1 MKNKLGIL
9 MAVAMLAVLVIPASA
24 SQSKLT
30 PAIDIISVVQNQSV
44 TIRTSNLPGNDIINV
59 RMGLNGTLGI
69 GGILVTKLATNAG
82 GSFLATFHIPPELQ
96 GQQRISI
103 RLESTI
109 AGYPAI
115 YDWFDNNTVAVVPNY
130 YSPTSYP
137 NAVTPT
143 WRGIQDGMPR
153 FDVTSV
159 QKWVSINVTLINYP
173 ANHNYGVY
181 MKDGRSAYTTWHSVT
196 AFNSAS
202 GGIFTAGP
210 WLIPATLKYS
220 PMIAVKILD
229 TSTKIFTVNLFYNE

>member
-1 MKNKLGIL
+1 MKNILGIL
-9 MAVAMLAVLVIPASA
+9 MAVAMLAVLVVPASA

-69 GGILVTKLATNAG
+69 GGILVTRLATNAG

-109 AGYPAI
+109 SGYPAI
-115 YDWFDNNTVAVVPNY
+115 YDWFDNNTAAVVPNY
-130 YSPTSYP
+130 YSPTAYP
-137 NAVTPT
+137 YAATPT
-143 WRGIQDGMPR
+143 WRGIQAGMPR
-153 FDVTSV
+153 FDIYGV
-159 QKWVSINVTLINYP
+159 QKGASIYVTLINYP
-173 ANHNYGVY
+173 ANRDYTVY
-181 MKDGRSAYTTWHSVT
+181 MKDGRSAYTTWYGVT

-202 GGIFTAGP
+202 GASFNAGP
-210 WLIPATLKYS
+210 WNIPAQLRFS
-220 PMIAVKILD
+220 PMIAVKIYD
-229 TSTKIFTVNLFYNE
+229 DSRKIFTVNLFYNE